1 MKHTFAGQPKYTL
14 EDGVV
19 KSDTIGK
26 LSGWVI
32 GGFFLMGVIAGLFW
46 RDAAM
51 RSDIH
56 AGMIIVSAVLN
67 TGFLL
72 YKLIR
77 YREIDWMYVSLY
89 GLFLVLCIW
98 WR

>member
-1 MKHTFAGQPKYTL
+1 MRHTFAGQPKYTI
-14 EDGVV
+14 EGGVV
-19 KSDTIGK
+19 KSDRIGK
-26 LSGWVI
+26 SSGWVV
-32 GGFFLMGVIAGLFW
+32 GGFFLVGVIAGFLW
-46 RDAAM
+46 RDATV

-56 AGMIIVSAVLN
+56 AGAIIICAILN

-77 YREIDWMYVSLY
+77 YKEIDWMYVSLY
-89 GLFLVLCIW
+89 GLLFILYFW